1 MRRPSELA
9 EVPFQIRLCRLCFLH
24 LGQLQ
29 LNYCEAVK
37 HFLALGFHDAES
49 LRVFGCV
56 ACNDNHLLNLV
67 TLLFKFFLYVESL
80 SFEQFNLVVNL
91 SIHVAY
97 FKVEVHQALFENFV
111 SISRGLFKAG

>member
-1 MRRPSELA
+1 M
-9 EVPFQIRLCRLCFLH
+9 
-24 LGQLQ
+24 Q

-37 HFLALGFHDAES
+37 HDAES

-56 ACNDNHLLNLV
+56 ACNDYHLLNLV

>member
-1 MRRPSELA
+1 M
-9 EVPFQIRLCRLCFLH
+9 
-24 LGQLQ
+24 Q

-80 SFEQFNLVVNL
+80 SFKQFNLVVNL

>member
-1 MRRPSELA
+1 M
-9 EVPFQIRLCRLCFLH
+9 
-24 LGQLQ
+24 Q

-56 ACNDNHLLNLV
+56 ACNDYHLLNLV